1 MTYAIAPEKS
11 LTILVPTSNV
21 FPNPLNPRKN
31 DGINTEEMQSIINKR
46 GWEEPLTAYK
56 KHEDS
61 EYYVLLSGHRRLFAA
76 NEAGITEVPV
86 FIRPKPANP
95 IEEIERIGSLQSG
108 RVNWSQY
115 EWASYTY
122 NLWQEW
128 GKPAKTKFAK
138 DINLSV
144 NAVTNYILIMEYYD
158 RNEIESGL
166 QKKELTIGSL
176 AGLVKWIRALDNF
189 KPSLVTGL
197 GEDMIRKVMLEKIAN
212 KTVTRDSLR
221 YFNSYCREAS
231 IEDIKKFLRDKTML
245 LSDQIQYLN
254 IQRKY
259 QDFNGHMRSMGMLRN
274 RIPNI
279 KVETQHQRNS
289 AIESLETTMKELQAK
304 LNELKGA

>member
-1 MTYAIAPEKS
+1 MTSAIAHERS

-31 DGINTEEMQSIINKR
+31 DGIDTEEMQSIINKR
-46 GWEEPLTAYK
+46 GWEEPLSAYK

-76 NEAGITEVPV
+76 NKAGIKEVP
-86 FIRPKPANP
+86 IYLRPKPANP

-108 RVNWSQY
+108 RVNWSPY

-122 NLWQEW
+122 NLWLEW

-144 NAVTNYILIMEYYD
+144 NAVSNYILIMEYYD
-158 RNEIESGL
+158 RNEIEGGL

-176 AGLVKWIRALDNF
+176 AALVKWIRALDNF
-189 KPSLVTGL
+189 KPSIVKGL
-197 GEDMIRKVMLEKIAN
+197 GEDMIRKVMLEKIAS

-221 YFNSYCREAS
+221 YHNSYCREAS

-245 LSDQIQYLN
+245 LEDQIQYLN

-279 KVETQHQRNS
+279 KVETEHQRES
-289 AIESLETTMKELQAK
+289 AIESLETTLKELQAK

>member
-1 MTYAIAPEKS
+1 MTSAIAQERS

-46 GWEEPLTAYK
+46 GWEEPLSAYK
-56 KHEDS
+56 KNEDS

-76 NEAGITEVPV
+76 NKAGIKEVPIYV
-86 FIRPKPANP
+86 RPKPSNP

-122 NLWQEW
+122 NLWLQW

-158 RNEIESGL
+158 RNEIEGGL
-166 QKKELTIGSL
+166 QRKELTIGSL

-189 KPSLVTGL
+189 KPSIVRGL
-197 GEDMIRKVMLEKIAN
+197 GEDMIKRVMLEKIAN

-221 YFNSYCREAS
+221 FHNSYCKEAS
-231 IEDIKKFLRDKTML
+231 IEDIKKFLRDKTIL
-245 LSDQIQYLN
+245 LSDQIQFLN

-259 QDFNGHMRSMGMLRN
+259 NDFNGHMRSMGMLRN

-279 KVETQHQRNS
+279 KVETQHQKES